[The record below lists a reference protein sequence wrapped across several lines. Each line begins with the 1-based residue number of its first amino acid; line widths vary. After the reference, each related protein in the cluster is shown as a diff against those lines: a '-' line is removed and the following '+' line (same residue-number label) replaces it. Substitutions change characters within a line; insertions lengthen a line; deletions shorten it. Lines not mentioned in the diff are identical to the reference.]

1 MRLDQKIV
9 VMRRD
14 LSRSRAQDMI
24 KEGLV
29 QVNGQTITKSSYAI
43 TEEDEIVIFEADMVF
58 ASRAGFKLYDVIDDF
73 QLQLKDRVCLD
84 VGASTGGF
92 SDVCLQ
98 QGAQKVYAVDVG
110 KDQLIERLRK
120 DKRVVN
126 MENCNCRYLRK
137 DMFDDAI
144 TFACMD
150 VSFIS
155 AKLILPAV
163 FSVMSKKELVVLIK
177 PQFEAGKAYVGKHV
191 IVKDAKVHI
200 RVLQEMVDFVKE
212 QGLYVHHLQESSILG
227 RDGNREFVMHICDTY
242 KQQLFDYHTIVMNH
256 KKTR

>member
-1 MRLDQKIV
+1 
-9 VMRRD
+9 
-14 LSRSRAQDMI
+14 
-24 KEGLV
+24 
-29 QVNGQTITKSSYAI
+29 
-43 TEEDEIVIFEADMVF
+43 
-58 ASRAGFKLYDVIDDF
+58 
-73 QLQLKDRVCLD
+73 
-84 VGASTGGF
+84 
-92 SDVCLQ
+92 
-98 QGAQKVYAVDVG
+98 
-110 KDQLIERLRK
+110 
-120 DKRVVN
+120 
-126 MENCNCRYLRK
+126 
-137 DMFDDAI
+137 
-144 TFACMD
+144 MD

-177 PQFEAGKAYVGKHV
+177 PQFEAGKAYVGKHG
-191 IVKDAKVHI
+191 IVKDAKVHM

>member
-98 QGAQKVYAVDVG
+98 QGAG
-110 KDQLIERLRK
+110 
-120 DKRVVN
+120 
-126 MENCNCRYLRK
+126 
-137 DMFDDAI
+137 
-144 TFACMD
+144 
-150 VSFIS
+150 
-155 AKLILPAV
+155 
-163 FSVMSKKELVVLIK
+163 
-177 PQFEAGKAYVGKHV
+177 
-191 IVKDAKVHI
+191 
-200 RVLQEMVDFVKE
+200 
-212 QGLYVHHLQESSILG
+212 
-227 RDGNREFVMHICDTY
+227 ICC
-242 KQQLFDYHTIVMNH
+242 
-256 KKTR
+256 

>member
-120 DKRVVN
+120 DKTR
-126 MENCNCRYLRK
+126 RK
-137 DMFDDAI
+137 YGKLQLSL
-144 TFACMD
+144 FA
-150 VSFIS
+150 
-155 AKLILPAV
+155 
-163 FSVMSKKELVVLIK
+163 
-177 PQFEAGKAYVGKHV
+177 QGYV
-191 IVKDAKVHI
+191 
-200 RVLQEMVDFVKE
+200 
-212 QGLYVHHLQESSILG
+212 
-227 RDGNREFVMHICDTY
+227 
-242 KQQLFDYHTIVMNH
+242 
-256 KKTR
+256 

>member
-163 FSVMSKKELVVLIK
+163 FSVMSKKELV
-177 PQFEAGKAYVGKHV
+177 
-191 IVKDAKVHI
+191 KDAKVHM

>member
-163 FSVMSKKELVVLIK
+163 FSVMSKKELV
-177 PQFEAGKAYVGKHV
+177 GKHG
-191 IVKDAKVHI
+191 IVKDAKVHM

>member
-1 MRLDQKIV
+1 
-9 VMRRD
+9 
-14 LSRSRAQDMI
+14 MI

-110 KDQLIERLRK
+110 KDVY
-120 DKRVVN
+120 KRQV
-126 MENCNCRYLRK
+126 
-137 DMFDDAI
+137 
-144 TFACMD
+144 
-150 VSFIS
+150 
-155 AKLILPAV
+155 
-163 FSVMSKKELVVLIK
+163 
-177 PQFEAGKAYVGKHV
+177 
-191 IVKDAKVHI
+191 
-200 RVLQEMVDFVKE
+200 
-212 QGLYVHHLQESSILG
+212 
-227 RDGNREFVMHICDTY
+227 
-242 KQQLFDYHTIVMNH
+242 
-256 KKTR
+256 